1 MDSVE
6 NLCLPDAK
14 IGAFQR
20 VMSTKGYVLHNSTG
34 ICIYWGRGEALAD
47 FLCILDRFDGA
58 CGMALRKTETGAAAA
73 GKAVVPQPSR
83 RKKSE
88 LTI

>member
-14 IGAFQR
+14 IGEFQR

-34 ICIYWGRGEALAD
+34 ICIYCGRGEALAD

-58 CGMALRKTETGAAAA
+58 CGMALRKTETGTAAA
-73 GKAVVPQPSR
+73 GKAAILRPNG
-83 RKKSE
+83 KA
-88 LTI
+88 